1 MDTFGKEENMLFA
14 KAKLAEVTIS
24 NVQVPKTASIQ
35 TVSKSPRYAE
45 SGEPIQGS
53 VAKISCQFVDAD
65 LAKII
70 QKSGADTSELRT
82 YLLEFLGNEQDL
94 IGISA
99 SDLIGSEIKLDD
111 ANVMLKWEQGRNG
124 GGWRGLKL
132 VLNISGSV
140 SESEK
145 K

>member
-1 MDTFGKEENMLFA
+1 MATGGKNMLLG
-14 KAKLAEVTIS
+14 KAKLAEVIIS
-24 NVQVPKTASIQ
+24 NVVAPKNATIQ
-35 TVSKSPRYAE
+35 TVNKSPRYAE

-70 QKSGADTSELRT
+70 QKSGADTSELKT
-82 YLLEFLGNEQDL
+82 YLLELVGNEQDL
-94 IGISA
+94 IEISA
-99 SDLIGSEIKLDD
+99 NDLIGSDINLVDS
-111 ANVMLKWEQGRNG
+111 NVYLKWEQGRNG

-132 VLNISGSV
+132 VLNISELV